1 MRRRAAATDIRGCF
15 VRTEVLRSYQR
26 VLNRCMRELDKER
39 TALEKQEKKVTM
51 DIKKMAKS
59 GQMVR
64 LALPVPRGQSASCLR
79 LCCVGVSRS
88 W

>member
-1 MRRRAAATDIRGCF
+1 M
-15 VRTEVLRSYQR
+15 RTEVLRSYQR

-64 LALPVPRGQSASCLR
+64 PAPDCRCVRGVLVACGCAGVLSVGCIVCPPPSSR
-79 LCCVGVSRS
+79 L
-88 W
+88 